1 MSDPSPSQ
9 LEIEFGASAQEHG
22 FQAWL
27 NQRRAALT
35 ALARQLG
42 LPIGHP
48 AEIWLK
54 GDVRLSGVLELA
66 EPPLFIS
73 DSQNAQFELR
83 VERCTFSP
91 TDIESCVRVDD
102 WTTPA

>member
-1 MSDPSPSQ
+1 MSDSSPSQ

-48 AEIWLK
+48 VEVWLK

-66 EPPLFIS
+66 EAPLFVR
-73 DSQNAQFELR
+73 DAQNAQFELR
-83 VERCTFSP
+83 VERCTFTP
-91 TDIESCVRVDD
+91 ADIESCVKLDD
-102 WTTPA
+102 STPA

>member
-1 MSDPSPSQ
+1 MSDPSPPQ
-9 LEIEFGASAQEHG
+9 LEIEFGASAREHG

-48 AEIWLK
+48 AEVWLK
-54 GDVRLSGVLELA
+54 GDVRLRGVLELA
-66 EPPLFIS
+66 DPPLFIS
-73 DSQNAQFELR
+73 DWQNAQFELR
-83 VERCTFSP
+83 VERCAFSP

-102 WTTPA
+102 STTPA